1 MPASV
6 TTGPARSN
14 NVSSAKV
21 WTYRGSLQGSRKLW
35 ILCGGAQH
43 QRVPGT
49 GKTRLQPESQLFQ
62 KLPFMELPMPVQ
74 EGRVRND
81 RRMEEKHATNPQR
94 SRAPMGQ
101 HHREIN
107 PHQGCHANQKEER
120 QTQST
125 RRATNKQRSGK
136 SEKGKVSKKVPKNM
150 HEPRTRRHHMKSPPG
165 AGSEHTPRARKPR
178 YSSQ

>member
-1 MPASV
+1 MFQVPKYGHIGAHCKAQENCGYCAEAHSTKGCQERERPGYSRSLNCFKNHPSWSFQCQYRKEESAMIEEWRRNMPR
-6 TTGPARSN
+6 THKN
-14 NVSSAKV
+14 
-21 WTYRGSLQGSRKLW
+21 
-35 ILCGGAQH
+35 
-43 QRVPGT
+43 
-49 GKTRLQPESQLFQ
+49 
-62 KLPFMELPMPVQ
+62 
-74 EGRVRND
+74 
-81 RRMEEKHATNPQR
+81 
-94 SRAPMGQ
+94 PMGQ

-107 PHQGCHANQKEER
+107 PHQGCHGNQKEER